1 MTLLEED
8 LLASLKELLETSE
21 VMNSGRNFSADEL
34 IRFQRAIEWAK
45 RVIELAES

>member
-21 VMNSGRNFSADEL
+21 VMNSGRSFSTDEL